1 MNKFDISK
9 LEKSVRE
16 VPDFPKPGIKFKDI
30 TPILINPKLLSMSIE
45 ALASHVD
52 RSSIDKIIGI
62 DARGFIFGSLLA
74 NLLGKGFIP
83 VRKEGKLPWQT
94 ESQAYDLEYGKSVIE
109 IHKDAIDPGERIL
122 IVDDLLATG
131 GTAEAAV
138 KLVEKLSG
146 TVDSLIFFI
155 ELEFLHGRKLL
166 KNTKVQSVLKY

>member
-1 MNKFDISK
+1 MYKFDISK

-52 RSSIDKIIGI
+52 SSSIDKIIGI

-94 ESQAYDLEYGKSVIE
+94 ESQAYDLEYGKSIIE

-131 GTAEAAV
+131 GTAKAAAE
-138 KLVEKLSG
+138 LVEKMKG
-146 TVDSLIFFI
+146 KVTGFAFII
-155 ELEFLHGRKLL
+155 ELTELNGIEKIAGYRTVSL
-166 KNTKVQSVLKY
+166 VKY

>member
-1 MNKFDISK
+1 M
-9 LEKSVRE
+9 
-16 VPDFPKPGIKFKDI
+16 
-30 TPILINPKLLSMSIE
+30 
-45 ALASHVD
+45 
-52 RSSIDKIIGI
+52 
-62 DARGFIFGSLLA
+62 
-74 NLLGKGFIP
+74 GKGFIP

-94 ESQAYDLEYGKSVIE
+94 ESQSYDLEYGKSVIE

-146 TVDSLIFFI
+146 TVDSLIFFM
-155 ELEFLHGRKLL
+155 ELEFLNGRELL